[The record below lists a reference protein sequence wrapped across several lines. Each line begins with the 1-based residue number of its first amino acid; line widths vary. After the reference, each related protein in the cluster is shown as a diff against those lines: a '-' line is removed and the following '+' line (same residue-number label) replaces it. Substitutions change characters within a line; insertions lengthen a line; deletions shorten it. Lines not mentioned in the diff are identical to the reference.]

1 MSKIATLATEL
12 LAGLSAINEPK
23 KINIAEF
30 DGDIFIRQISV
41 GEQEQ
46 IAKQLEKEKGNNM
59 ALSFIFGVCDE
70 KGNRLF
76 SLDDLDSINQINFK
90 AMLSV
95 IKQINKLN
103 GLDTDTDE
111 HEKTNRRQKSAF
123 FI

>member
-1 MSKIATLATEL
+1 MSKATLATAL

-23 KINIAEF
+23 KINIADF
-30 DGDIFIRQISV
+30 NGDIYIRQITV

-46 IAKQLEKEKGNNM
+46 IAKYLEKEKGNNM

-76 SLDDLDSINQINFK
+76 TIDDLEKINQINFK

-95 IKQINKLN
+95 IKEINKLN
-103 GLDTDTDE
+103 GLDEKSET
-111 HEKTNRRQKSAF
+111 HEKNS
-123 FI
+123 

>member
-1 MSKIATLATEL
+1 MSKATLASAL

-23 KINIAEF
+23 KINIADF
-30 DGDIFIRQISV
+30 NGDIYIRQISV

-46 IAKQLEKEKGNNM
+46 IAKHLEKEKGNNM

-76 SLDDLDSINQINFK
+76 TIDDLDKINQINFK

-95 IKQINKLN
+95 IKEINKLN
-103 GLDTDTDE
+103 GLDENSETQ
-111 HEKTNRRQKSAF
+111 EKNS
-123 FI
+123 

>member
-1 MSKIATLATEL
+1 MSKVATLATEL

-46 IAKQLEKEKGNNM
+46 IAKHLEQQKGNNM

-95 IKQINKLN
+95 IKEINKLN

-111 HEKTNRRQKSAF
+111 HEKN
-123 FI
+123 

>member
-1 MSKIATLATEL
+1 MSKATLATAL

-23 KINIAEF
+23 KINIADF
-30 DGDIFIRQISV
+30 NGDIYIRQITV

-46 IAKQLEKEKGNNM
+46 IAKHLEKEKGNNM

-76 SLDDLDSINQINFK
+76 TIDDLDKINQINFK

-95 IKQINKLN
+95 IKEINKLN
-103 GLDTDTDE
+103 GLDEKSET
-111 HEKTNRRQKSAF
+111 HEKTHSRQKSAIF
-123 FI
+123 V